1 MSSHDEPPADSPGV
15 AAGLR
20 VPHFAASRAALDAL
34 HTLRRSRGRQVV
46 VLSPACARVSVA
58 HVHSEV
64 DYVPRP
70 GEVRLG
76 TLAHCPI
83 YADPRSVE
91 TCPHDGLV
99 LDLHAA
105 DRRGPAVF
113 VTRPESAA
121 ERQQRV
127 FSHHTQIG

>member
-1 MSSHDEPPADSPGV
+1 MSSYEQGP
-15 AAGLR
+15 AGLG
-20 VPHFAASRAALDAL
+20 VPHFTASRAALDAL
-34 HTLRRSRGRQVV
+34 HRLRRSRGRQVI

-58 HVHSEV
+58 HVHTEV
-64 DYVPRP
+64 DYVPGP

-83 YADPRSVE
+83 YADRGSIE

-99 LDLHAA
+99 LDLHAVA
-105 DRRGPAVF
+105 DRRGAAVF

-121 ERQQRV
+121 ERQERI
-127 FSHHTQIG
+127 FCHHTQTG